1 MRKNLR
7 NIAALALACFF
18 LFAGTGMNI
27 IKYCCDTCSDHGIEE
42 VAANSCSAF
51 HYHESSCCDSNEHH
65 ETSHN
70 DMACSDISHQTN
82 DCHVLRLNVDIP
94 IIVSENH
101 FELNFSKLNAIV
113 FLQLF
118 LVTQAFELTSSRLIA
133 HSPPNYSLPTGREIL
148 SAKSVLII

>member
-7 NIAALALACFF
+7 HIAAFVLACFF

-27 IKYCCDTCSDHGIEE
+27 IKYCCETCSEHGIEE
-42 VAANSCSAF
+42 VAANSCSSF
-51 HYHESSCCDSNEHH
+51 HHQKSSCCDSNEHH
-65 ETSHN
+65 ETTHD

-94 IIVSENH
+94 TIVSENH
-101 FELNFSKLNAIV
+101 FDFNYSKLSTYV
-113 FLQLF
+113 FLELF
-118 LVTQAFELTSSRLIA
+118 FDNQGYELTSSKLIT
-133 HSPPNYSLPTGREIL
+133 HSPPNFALPTGREIL